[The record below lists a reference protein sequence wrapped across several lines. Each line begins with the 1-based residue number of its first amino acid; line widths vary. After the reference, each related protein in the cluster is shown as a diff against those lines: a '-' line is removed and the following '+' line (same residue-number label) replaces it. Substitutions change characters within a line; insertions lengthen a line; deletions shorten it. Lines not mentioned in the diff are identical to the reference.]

1 MAADEIWSDPI
12 PTTVGHSFTVSNPSN
27 GKRVLTI
34 VAPKT
39 VGMSFNTTY
48 GTVGIGID
56 GGGGGN
62 VCEDDRPETGML
74 YPRG

>member
-1 MAADEIWSDPI
+1 MAADEIWPDPI
-12 PTTVGHSFTVSNPSN
+12 PTTVGHSFTVFNPTD
-27 GKRVLTI
+27 GKRVLKI

-48 GTVGIGID
+48 GTVGIGI
-56 GGGGGN
+56 GGGGE